1 MYPPGVTLSICS
13 WRMDGWTSR
22 RRSRPSFVLTEIFS
36 VCVVFLLHQLKLCRT
51 SLCLVLASSYPS
63 LPLRLQK
70 YRRVFFKLWVASSLL
85 EHLSVTRI
93 AVFSSQAEG
102 INVSIRF
109 QTRKTFANTSWE
121 EGETYRGQDDEEGG
135 SERDFWIQV
144 KVPQTIYNSPV
155 GLWS

>member
-1 MYPPGVTLSICS
+1 MF
-13 WRMDGWTSR
+13 MKDGWTSR
-22 RRSRPSFVLTEIFS
+22 RRSRPSFVLTEIFNLCCVSASPVEAVQNLS
-36 VCVVFLLHQLKLCRT
+36 VFGSGLLLSVITASAPEVPTCV
-51 SLCLVLASSYPS
+51 
-63 LPLRLQK
+63 
-70 YRRVFFKLWVASSLL
+70 FKLWVASSLL

-135 SERDFWIQV
+135 SESHFWIQV